1 MNIAITFRH
10 IEPSEAVKKYAQ
22 EKIAKLQKFLRQ
34 PMQANVTLDMERIEH
49 VVEVRI
55 SAGSEH
61 YHGKEQS
68 EDMYASIDQVI
79 DKLER
84 QIRSGKGASVAK
96 KRGGDQRRS
105 VCRAAAEISR
115 RRERSKT
122 SGAASTRGQGP

>member
-55 SAGSEH
+55 SSGSEH
-61 YHGKEQS
+61 YHSKEQS

-84 QIRSGKGASVAK
+84 QIRSGKDASVAR
-96 KRGGDQRRS
+96 KRGSPSAGQF
-105 VCRAAAEISR
+105 AAAAAV
-115 RRERSKT
+115 
-122 SGAASTRGQGP
+122 GAKAKIED

>member
-10 IEPSEAVKKYAQ
+10 IEPSEPVKRYAN

-55 SAGSEH
+55 SSGSEH

-68 EDMYASIDQVI
+68 EDMYASIDMVL

-84 QIRSGKGASVAK
+84 QIRSGKEK
-96 KRGGDQRRS
+96 KRGSPSAGEF
-105 VCRAAAEISR
+105 AAA
-115 RRERSKT
+115 T
-122 SGAASTRGQGP
+122 SELAAASIDTVPKAEPEE

>member
-49 VVEVRI
+49 VVEVRV
-55 SAGSEH
+55 SAGSDH
-61 YHGKEQS
+61 YQGKEQS

-84 QIRSGKGASVAK
+84 QIRSGKGAHE
-96 KRGGDQRRS
+96 QRIKHG
-105 VCRAAAEISR
+105 VRAGEFAMAVEAEA
-115 RRERSKT
+115 E
-122 SGAASTRGQGP
+122 PEE

>member
-10 IEPSEAVKKYAQ
+10 IESSEAVKKYAQ

-34 PMQANVTLDMERIEH
+34 PMQASIILGTERIEH
-49 VVEVRI
+49 IVEVHL

-61 YHGKEQS
+61 YHGREQS
-68 EDMYASIDQVI
+68 EDMYASIDLVI

-96 KRGGDQRRS
+96 KRGAPSAGQF
-105 VCRAAAEISR
+105 AAATAVEEKIES
-115 RRERSKT
+115 EE
-122 SGAASTRGQGP
+122 